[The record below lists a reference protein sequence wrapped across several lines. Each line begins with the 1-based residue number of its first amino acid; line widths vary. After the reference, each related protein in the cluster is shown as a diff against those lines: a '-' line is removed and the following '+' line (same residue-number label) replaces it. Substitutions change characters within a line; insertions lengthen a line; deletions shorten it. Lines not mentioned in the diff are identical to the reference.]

1 MRVKYAFTHIF
12 FPYLSVISMRGCK
25 GVKTMQMRLVYNR
38 DAEAMEEMVPKLL
51 RYCYFLTKDK
61 WDGEDLAQESV
72 YKAFSRYPD
81 SQDWSSA
88 LLKKMAYHLWIDKG
102 RKESR
107 ETIGPVPE
115 SAVEHLSKELIS
127 PDMIEMISHKLTPKQ
142 LISFVLKEAFQYK
155 ISEVAD
161 LLNLTETA
169 VKALLNRSRSKLKKI
184 SSDDEWGGSEPY
196 GYDTDTLQKELNA
209 ILYRCL
215 KAQDPSLLIAYI
227 PTLLAYGPVHMMA
240 PVPPSPSNV
249 LSMAA

>member
-1 MRVKYAFTHIF
+1 
-12 FPYLSVISMRGCK
+12 
-25 GVKTMQMRLVYNR
+25 MQMRSVYNR

-72 YKAFSRYPD
+72 YKALSRYPD

-115 SAVEHLSKELIS
+115 STVEHLSKEWVS
-127 PDMIEMISHKLTPKQ
+127 PDMIEMMSHKLTPKQ

-184 SSDDEWGGSEPY
+184 SGDDEWGESESY
-196 GYDTDTLQKELNA
+196 GEVPLQKELNA
-209 ILYRCL
+209 ILYRSL

-227 PTLLAYGPVHMMA
+227 PTLIANGTTVHMMA
-240 PVPPSPSNV
+240 PASSSSSNV

>member
-1 MRVKYAFTHIF
+1 
-12 FPYLSVISMRGCK
+12 
-25 GVKTMQMRLVYNR
+25 MQMRSVFNL
-38 DAEAMEEMVPKLL
+38 DEEGIEEMVPKLF

-72 YKAFSRYPD
+72 YKALTRYPD
-81 SQDWSSA
+81 RQDWSPA

-107 ETIGPVPE
+107 ETIGSVPE
-115 SAVEHLSKELIS
+115 SGVDIHLKEWIS
-127 PDMIEMISHKLTPKQ
+127 PEMIGVLSNRLTPKQ
-142 LISFVLKEAFQYK
+142 LFAFVLKEAFQYK
-155 ISEVAD
+155 ISEVAI

-169 VKALLNRSRSKLKKI
+169 VKALLNRSRAKLKKI
-184 SSDDEWGGSEPY
+184 SDDDEWGESDSY
-196 GYDTDTLQKELNA
+196 GEDTLQKELNA

-227 PTLLAYGPVHMMA
+227 PTLIATGTVHMTA
-240 PVPPSPSNV
+240 PEIPSSSHV